1 MNSFYLF
8 IYFVFVYFQNIKNLD
23 DDALKSLL
31 DEAISYK
38 GPKDKEN
45 KSEIFKVCFIT
56 NFVFIIVI
64 CFFDA
69 IQIKY

>member
-1 MNSFYLF
+1 MMFLIIRLFFYFYLL
-8 IYFVFVYFQNIKNLD
+8 QNLKNLD

-45 KSEIFKVCFIT
+45 KSEIFKVRPM
-56 NFVFIIVI
+56 IVI
-64 CFFDA
+64 HNNV
-69 IQIKY
+69 Q